1 MSVWN
6 GRGVGVDVMA
16 ISLEMRDAVRQWETC
31 RIAILDPGRSN
42 VNFTNKQPQAFVW
55 TGYARVQ
62 EYRREIAVA
71 QVADPTT
78 TASVRFQIDFSK
90 DGAIPLIRTDYQII
104 VLTEAQGN
112 TEQPDPN
119 LSDYVY
125 VVGKA
130 LNSSTAWIRTIE
142 TITNTQRR
150 NDFQIIADGSGGI
163 KWAP

>member
-6 GRGVGVDVMA
+6 GRGVGVDIMA

-31 RIAILDPGRSN
+31 RIAILNPGKDSI
-42 VNFTNKQPQAFVW
+42 NFRNKSQDAFVW